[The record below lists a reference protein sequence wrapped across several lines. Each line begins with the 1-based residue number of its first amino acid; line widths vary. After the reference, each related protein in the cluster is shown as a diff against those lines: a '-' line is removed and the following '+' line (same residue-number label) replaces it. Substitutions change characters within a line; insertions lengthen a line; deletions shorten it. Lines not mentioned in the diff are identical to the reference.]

1 MRIIAFGDIHMSL
14 GNFAKIPDISSA
26 DLIILTGDLTNYG
39 SRHDARDIL
48 NQVLAVNPH
57 VLAQV
62 GNLDDFAINDYL
74 DALNMNIHG
83 QARLFRRGVCLMGC
97 GGSNPTPFNTLTEFS
112 EIELGN
118 ILEQAYLEARNFI
131 ELAQPL
137 ERHQIPL
144 ILVSH
149 TPPLNTALDLLP
161 DGSHVGSSAVRSFI
175 ERNQPPLCLTGHI
188 HEAKGSDRIG
198 ETLILNPG
206 MINKGGWIDILI
218 DNKGKLKATVQ

>member
-14 GNFAKIPDISSA
+14 GNFDKIPNISSA
-26 DLIILTGDLTNYG
+26 DLLILTGDLTNYG
-39 SRHDARDIL
+39 SRPEARDIL
-48 NQVLAVNPH
+48 NRILEVNPH

-62 GNLDDFAINDYL
+62 GNLDEFAINDYL

-97 GGSNPTPFNTLTEFS
+97 GGSNPTPFATPTEFS
-112 EIELGN
+112 EKEIGRT
-118 ILEQAYLEARNFI
+118 LEQAYFQARNFI
-131 ELAQPL
+131 ELAEPL
-137 ERHQIPL
+137 EHHQIPL

-149 TPPLNTALDLLP
+149 TPPLDTALDLLP

-175 ERNQPPLCLTGHI
+175 EQNQPPLCLTGHI
-188 HEAKGSDRIG
+188 HEAKGSDCIG

-206 MINKGGWIDILI
+206 MIGSGGWVEVLVDK
-218 DNKGKLKATVQ
+218 KGNVSAAIQ

>member
-14 GNFAKIPDISSA
+14 GDFAKIPDISSA

-39 SRHDARDIL
+39 SRHDAREVL

-62 GNLDDFAINDYL
+62 GNLDEFEINDYL

-97 GGSNPTPFNTLTEFS
+97 GGSNPTPFNTPTEFS
-112 EIELGN
+112 EKELSRA
-118 ILEQAYLEARNFI
+118 LDQAYLQARNYI
-131 ELAQPL
+131 ELAEPL
-137 ERHQIPL
+137 EHHQIPL

-149 TPPLNTALDLLP
+149 TPPLDTALDLLP
-161 DGSHVGSSAVRSFI
+161 DGSHVGSLAVRSFI
-175 ERNQPPLCLTGHI
+175 ERSQPPLCLTGHI
-188 HEAKGSDRIG
+188 HEAKGSDHIG

-206 MINKGGWIDILI
+206 MISKGGWIEIVI
-218 DNKGKLKATVQ
+218 ENKGKLKATIQ

>member
-39 SRHDARDIL
+39 SRHDAREVL

-62 GNLDDFAINDYL
+62 GNLDEFEINDYL

-97 GGSNPTPFNTLTEFS
+97 GGSNPTPFNTPTEFS
-112 EIELGN
+112 EKELGRT
-118 ILEQAYLEARNFI
+118 LDQAYLQARNYI
-131 ELAQPL
+131 ELAEPL

-149 TPPLNTALDLLP
+149 TPPLDTALDLLP
-161 DGSHVGSSAVRSFI
+161 DGSHVGSLAVRSFI
-175 ERNQPPLCLTGHI
+175 ERSQPPLCLTGHI
-188 HEAKGSDRIG
+188 HEAKGSDQIG

-206 MINKGGWIDILI
+206 MISNGGWIEIVI
-218 DNKGKLKATVQ
+218 ENKGKLKATIQ